1 MADNVLTTAFAYS
14 ITLFFSNWIYYFG
27 GGGARTGEMALSPFV
42 SSRLGPIYA
51 LWTRCLFNMGIG

>member
-27 GGGARTGEMALSPFV
+27 GGARTGEIASSLFV
-42 SSRLGPIYA
+42 SSCLGPIYA
-51 LWTRCLFNMGIG
+51 LWIRCLFNMGIG